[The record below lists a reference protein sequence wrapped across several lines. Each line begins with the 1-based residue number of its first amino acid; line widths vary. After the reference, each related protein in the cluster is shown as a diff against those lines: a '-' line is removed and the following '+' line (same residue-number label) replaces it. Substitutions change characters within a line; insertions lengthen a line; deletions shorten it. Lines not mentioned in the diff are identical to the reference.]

1 MDHMHI
7 SGTETSFI
15 DIEKYLV
22 HNSPTKCSY
31 KPLVRYNNICNLKS
45 VNTTAIFSIL
55 YLSLCSYYSAWMQCF
70 ISFLWALCEEL
81 EQDENSKWKFMSR
94 AVIEPMI
101 PIFDNMA
108 PYTTKPSLT
117 DNKLLF
123 IDFSEI
129 HENIKTQT
137 ILQI

>member
-1 MDHMHI
+1 
-7 SGTETSFI
+7 
-15 DIEKYLV
+15 
-22 HNSPTKCSY
+22 
-31 KPLVRYNNICNLKS
+31 
-45 VNTTAIFSIL
+45 
-55 YLSLCSYYSAWMQCF
+55 
-70 ISFLWALCEEL
+70 
-81 EQDENSKWKFMSR
+81 MSR

>member
-1 MDHMHI
+1 MLYFIFMGFVW
-7 SGTETSFI
+7 GTGA
-15 DIEKYLV
+15 
-22 HNSPTKCSY
+22 
-31 KPLVRYNNICNLKS
+31 R
-45 VNTTAIFSIL
+45 
-55 YLSLCSYYSAWMQCF
+55 
-70 ISFLWALCEEL
+70 
-81 EQDENSKWKFMSR
+81 WKFMSR